1 MNIQVACTFAILHRN
16 KPWVSYWLKRY
27 VKEGVEGLKDKPK
40 SGRPSQLPKEIV
52 LNIGKKLSESKR
64 GWSTKQVN
72 DIIVKEGG
80 GGVQYHYT
88 PVCRLPHKWG
98 GLNKRCQGRYILIL
112 QLNKRKCG
120 SKKSEG
126 NYVFSLGLSE
136 II

>member
-72 DIIVKEGG
+72 DIIEKEGG
-80 GGVQYHYT
+80 G
-88 PVCRLPHKWG
+88 
-98 GLNKRCQGRYILIL
+98 
-112 QLNKRKCG
+112 
-120 SKKSEG
+120 
-126 NYVFSLGLSE
+126 
-136 II
+136 